1 MADTETAGP
10 PVTTVYNVPKQS
22 SWLTKV
28 HTNAVVLMAEA
39 TIAAVFFI
47 AYVSGV
53 EGLEKAGFIAGT
65 TLTAGWLAVAMVF
78 TGKSLVNGHTALAT
92 KLSLD
97 VVVSVS
103 CALATFFAT
112 FLLLDT
118 RIFLDSAAEGVA
130 AATSG
135 GLVGVVMAFVKKDS
149 D

>member
-1 MADTETAGP
+1 METQKG
-10 PVTTVYNVPKQS
+10 
-22 SWLTKV
+22 SWLAKV

-39 TIAAVFFI
+39 TIAAVLFI
-47 AYVSGV
+47 NYVAGV

-78 TGKSLVNGHTALAT
+78 TGKAIVNGHTTLAT

-97 VVVSVS
+97 VLVSVT

-135 GLVGVVMAFVKKDS
+135 GLVGIVMALAKKDES
-149 D
+149 

>member
-1 MADTETAGP
+1 MG
-10 PVTTVYNVPKQS
+10 
-22 SWLTKV
+22 SWLTKI

-39 TIAAVFFI
+39 TVAALLFI

-53 EGLEKAGFIAGT
+53 EGLAKAGFIAGT
-65 TLTAGWLAVAMVF
+65 TLTAGWLAVSMVF
-78 TGKSLVNGHTALAT
+78 TGRAAVNGSAAMAT

-97 VVVSVS
+97 VVVSVT
-103 CALATFFAT
+103 CALVTFGAT

-135 GLVGVVMAFVKKDS
+135 GLVGVVMAFAKKDS